1 MTLETAFRYATA
13 MLRHSSKNLAAR
25 LAHIA
30 VSRIKFFSVTLK
42 SNPSHEEVIH
52 CLLTLVRRG
61 SPGAVK
67 ARW

>member
-1 MTLETAFRYATA
+1 MTLETAFS
-13 MLRHSSKNLAAR
+13 LRDGTGPKNSGDA

-30 VSRIKFFSVTLK
+30 VSPITFFTVTLK